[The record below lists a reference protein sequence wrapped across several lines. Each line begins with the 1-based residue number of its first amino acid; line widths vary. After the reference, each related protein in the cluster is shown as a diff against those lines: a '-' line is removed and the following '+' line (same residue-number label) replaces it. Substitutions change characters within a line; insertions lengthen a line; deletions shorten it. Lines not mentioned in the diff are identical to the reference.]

1 VRRTLPILVFLFVC
15 GVLLHWYAGTFH
27 SEFGRYQDEGMH
39 YVTGLLVRDFIA
51 SGHWTHPMVFAKEY
65 YMHFPKVGLGN
76 WPPGFPLLQSAWTFL
91 FGVSR
96 QALLF
101 FMIFLLAFLALTV
114 YRAATEQFGTL
125 YAVFGALLVVALP
138 LSQAQ
143 AAMVMAEIPL
153 ALFSLLAVLAYIRFL
168 EADRMRDAVWFALW
182 TFCAIMTKG
191 NGWAVL
197 TVVPVLPLAGA
208 RMRIWRS
215 SRFWLA
221 LVLIAALC
229 VPYTLVTM
237 SIVRNGWN
245 TKSLPDLGYILL
257 SLWVH
262 TWMVIQAFGVPVML
276 VAIVGLVDRALLPR
290 FRGKINLFWLGMA
303 AYGACVVVFHGLVPT
318 SIEPR
323 KIYQI
328 IPVICLFVI
337 VGMDAMARRLQART
351 SLPNI
356 RYGVAVFTA
365 ILFLTTNFYF
375 LKPFRPGFAA
385 AVENLIARPDTRG
398 AAILISSNPYM
409 QDAEAA
415 IISEWAARERK
426 AGTYLVRATKLLD
439 RPARNEDGEAAYE
452 VIYRSDEDGLR
463 ALDEVPIAYVIMH
476 TTTTERPYQHH
487 ALIER
492 LLAGHP
498 DQWENIYESRRVLE
512 QSHDIKIYRRRR
524 DLRGIP
530 VHFSMDLSDKIGSS
544 VEAKPEMK

>member
-1 VRRTLPILVFLFVC
+1 MIL
-15 GVLLHWYAGTFH
+15 LLSW
-27 SEFGRYQDEGMH
+27 
-39 YVTGLLVRDFIA
+39 
-51 SGHWTHPMVFAKEY
+51 
-65 YMHFPKVGLGN
+65 
-76 WPPGFPLLQSAWTFL
+76 
-91 FGVSR
+91 
-96 QALLF
+96 
-101 FMIFLLAFLALTV
+101 LALTV
-114 YRAATEQFGTL
+114 YRAAKEQVGTL

-153 ALFSLLAVLAYIRFL
+153 AHFSLLAVLAYIRFL
-168 EADRMRDAVWFALW
+168 ETDRMRDAVWFAFW

-191 NGWAVL
+191 NGWAVM
-197 TVVPVLPLAGA
+197 TVVPLLPLAGA
-208 RMRIWRS
+208 RIRIWRS
-215 SRFWLA
+215 PRFWLA
-221 LVLIAALC
+221 LGLIAALC

-237 SIVRNGWN
+237 RIVRNGWN
-245 TKSLPDLGYILL
+245 TQSLPDSVYIVL

-262 TWMVIQAFGVPVML
+262 TRMVIQAFGVPVML
-276 VAIVGLVDRALLPR
+276 VATVGLVDRALLPR

-303 AYGACVVVFHGLVPT
+303 LYGACVIVFHGVVPT

-328 IPVICLFVI
+328 VPVICLFVTA
-337 VGMDAMARRLQART
+337 GMDAMARSIRVRT
-351 SLPNI
+351 SLPGAI
-356 RYGVAVFTA
+356 RYGVAALTA

-385 AVENLIARPDTRG
+385 AVEDLMARPDTRG

-415 IISEWAARERK
+415 IISEWASRERK

-439 RPARNEDGEAAYE
+439 RPARNEHGEADYQ
-452 VIYRSDEDGLR
+452 VIYRSDEEMLR
-463 ALDEVPIAYVIMH
+463 ALDDVPISYVILH

-492 LLAGHP
+492 LLTGHP
-498 DQWENIYESRRVLE
+498 GQWEKIYESRRVSE
-512 QSHDIKIYRRRR
+512 QPHEIEIYRCRR
-524 DLRGIP
+524 DLRGVP

-544 VEAKPEMK
+544 VEAGPDSK